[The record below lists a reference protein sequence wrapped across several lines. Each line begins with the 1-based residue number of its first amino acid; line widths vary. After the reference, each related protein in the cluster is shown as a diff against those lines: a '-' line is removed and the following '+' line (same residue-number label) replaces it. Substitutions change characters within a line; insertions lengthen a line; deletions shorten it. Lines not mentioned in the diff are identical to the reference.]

1 SFRLVAGNRHLHR
14 HYKFAVSVGKTVALS
29 LRHSCRSELTR
40 QGISLSSSYSVS
52 REAGLYLSHPVFMVA
67 AISRIFEI
75 PAIDKCS
82 LLLISSRIFRNLI
95 KSTRFFDLSWCSSK
109 KERSFGS
116 GDPDSGRDMPFVQR
130 DPFEPR
136 HTQKI

>member
-1 SFRLVAGNRHLHR
+1 MCTGSFRLVAGNRHLHR

-52 REAGLYLSHPVFMVA
+52 REAGLYLSHPVFIVA
-67 AISRIFEI
+67 AISRIFEM

-82 LLLISSRIFRNLI
+82 FLLISCRTFLNLT
-95 KSTRFFDLSWCSSK
+95 KSTLFFDLIGC
-109 KERSFGS
+109 
-116 GDPDSGRDMPFVQR
+116 
-130 DPFEPR
+130 
-136 HTQKI
+136 T